1 MSGNWQSGD
10 PYENYVGRW
19 SRRVAP
25 EFLAWLAIPSGQ
37 LWLDV
42 GCGTGALCAAITE
55 NCAPA
60 SVSGI
65 DPSAG
70 FLNTARVRHGGRVDF
85 QQGSATD
92 IPFADASFDVTV
104 SGLVL
109 NFVADRHAGLAA
121 MARVTRPGGTVA
133 AYVWDYSGKM
143 ELMRIFWDAAVA
155 LDPAAAELDEGR
167 RFPLCRPE
175 ALDTLFKTAGLT
187 RVATTAIDIATPFA
201 SFDDY
206 WRPFLGGNGPAPAYA
221 MSLDEPARA
230 RLRDHIRE
238 RLPLR
243 ADGSVQLTARVW
255 AVRGMVVNGTGV

>member
-1 MSGNWQSGD
+1 MSDNWQSGD

-25 EFLAWLAIPSGQ
+25 EFLAWLAIPPG
-37 LWLDV
+37 LRWLDV

-55 NCAPA
+55 HCAPA

-70 FLNTARVRHGGRVDF
+70 FLNTARVRHGGSIDF

-92 IPFADASFDVTV
+92 IPFADAAFDVTV
-104 SGLVL
+104 CGLVL
-109 NFVADRHAGLAA
+109 NFVADARAGLAA
-121 MARVTRPGGTVA
+121 MTRVTRPGGAIA

-155 LDPAAAELDEGR
+155 LDPAAAALDEGR
-167 RFPLCRPE
+167 RFPLCRPQ
-175 ALDTLFKTAGLT
+175 ALETLFQSAGLT
-187 RVATTAIDIATPFA
+187 NVTITAIDIATPFT

-206 WRPFLGGNGPAPAYA
+206 WSPFLGGNGPAPAYA
-221 MSLDEPARA
+221 MSLDDAARV
-230 RLRDHIRE
+230 RLREHIRE
-238 RLPLR
+238 RLPIR
-243 ADGSVQLTARVW
+243 ADGFVQLTARAW
-255 AVRGMVVNGTGV
+255 AVRGVVVNGTGV